1 MFDGGRH
8 MNIKDTVKTYIKEE
22 VYGADMPFEDNESLF
37 ELNILDSLKVI
48 QLMTYIQSRFNLV
61 IDPADMRIEDM
72 ETIESIAGFISRLQ
86 K

>member
-1 MFDGGRH
+1 

>member
-1 MFDGGRH
+1 

-22 VYGADMPFEDNESLF
+22 VYGAGMPFEDNESLF